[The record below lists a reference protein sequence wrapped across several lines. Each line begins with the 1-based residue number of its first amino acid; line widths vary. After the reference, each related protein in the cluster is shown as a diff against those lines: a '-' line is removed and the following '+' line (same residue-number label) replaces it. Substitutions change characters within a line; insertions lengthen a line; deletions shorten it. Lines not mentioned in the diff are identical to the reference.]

1 MIPRT
6 SVGACYWASFTWCK
20 MIHKISLIL
29 LQSGEWKKKY
39 IFGNYTDQYYRS
51 KGDINIGNKML
62 SCWCT
67 HTRYEGCHHCRRM
80 TVYKHMAIK
89 QQFFL
94 QCLQPLH
101 WQRLKEFTFNIFFF
115 YWNLVNFCVTS
126 TRHHWWHFPEFWINF
141 LLPW

>member
-1 MIPRT
+1 MHVIE
-6 SVGACYWASFTWCK
+6 
-20 MIHKISLIL
+20 LIDT
-29 LQSGEWKKKY
+29 QDKFDFVTVRRIKKKY
-39 IFGNYTDQYYRS
+39 ILGNYTDQYYRS

-80 TVYKHMAIK
+80 TVHKHMAIK

-101 WQRLKEFTFNIFFF
+101 
-115 YWNLVNFCVTS
+115 
-126 TRHHWWHFPEFWINF
+126 
-141 LLPW
+141 